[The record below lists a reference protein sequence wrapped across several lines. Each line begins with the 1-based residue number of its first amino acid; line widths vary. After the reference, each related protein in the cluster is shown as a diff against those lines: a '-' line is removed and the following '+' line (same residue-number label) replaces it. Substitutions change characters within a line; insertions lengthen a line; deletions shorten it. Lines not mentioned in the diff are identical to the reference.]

1 MELNRSYI
9 VPQTL
14 EFNFPG
20 AVKALAVLT
29 GTGVLIDGDTITIG
43 ETVYTIKDALTTVP
57 GTVAYEVLNEATLA
71 ATLDNLNVAI
81 NAGVGGGTK
90 YSTGTLAHP
99 DVVATTNTDTA
110 QTIEAKVAN
119 LAGNDIV
126 TTETSTLL
134 SWGAA
139 TMQGG
144 AGVTNLT
151 LPIGDNGGICTKMIT
166 ITPAVAGAALTA
178 DIELLDEDG
187 RQIILVNDQ
196 AESAVAATAVGFIIA
211 PTDTIKVTYSA
222 IPGADSQIAVLLR

>member
-20 AVKALAVLT
+20 AVKATAVLT
-29 GTGVLIDGDTITIG
+29 ATAIVLNNETVTIG
-43 ETVYTIKDALTTVP
+43 ETVYTFKTTLT
-57 GTVAYEVLNEATLA
+57 GAAFEVLIGVSLATA
-71 ATLDNLNVAI
+71 LDNLKVAI
-81 NAGVGGGTK
+81 NAGAGEGTV
-90 YSTGTLAHP
+90 YGTGTTAHP
-99 DVVATTNTDTA
+99 DVTATTNTDTA

-126 TTETSTLL
+126 TTETSTVA
-134 SWGAA
+134 SWASA
-139 TMQGG
+139 TMTGG
-144 AGVTNLT
+144 AGVLTLT
-151 LPIGDNGGICTKMIT
+151 LPVTDNGGICTKMIT

-196 AESAVAATAVGFIIA
+196 AESTSTPTAIGFIIA
-211 PTDTIKVTYSA
+211 PTDTINVTYSA

>member
-20 AVKALAVLT
+20 AVKATAILT
-29 GTGVLIDGDTITIG
+29 GTGALTDGDTVTIG
-43 ETVYTIKDALTTVP
+43 ETVYTFKTTLTTVP
-57 GTVAYEVLNEATLA
+57 AAVPFEVLIGANLA
-71 ATLDNLNVAI
+71 ASLDNLKVAI
-81 NAGVGGGTK
+81 TAGAGEGTA
-90 YSTGTLAHP
+90 YGTGTTAHP
-99 DVVATTNTDTA
+99 DVTATTNTDTA

-119 LAGNDIV
+119 AAGNDIV
-126 TTETSTLL
+126 TTEVSTKL
-134 SWGAA
+134 SWGGA
-139 TMQGG
+139 TMSGG
-144 AGVTNLT
+144 AGVLTLT
-151 LPIGDNGGICTKMIT
+151 LPVGDNGGICNKMIT
-166 ITPAVAGAALTA
+166 ITPAVAGAVLTA
-178 DIELLDEDG
+178 DIEILDEDD